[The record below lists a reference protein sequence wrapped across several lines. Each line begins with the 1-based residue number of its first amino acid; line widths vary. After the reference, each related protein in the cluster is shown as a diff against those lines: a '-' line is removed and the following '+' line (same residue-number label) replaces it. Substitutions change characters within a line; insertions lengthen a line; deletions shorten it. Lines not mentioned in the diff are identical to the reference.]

1 MRFPDDPYLDYR
13 LVDEGIKYLKF
24 KVDEQ
29 DFGIEIEKVVE
40 IVGNQE
46 IIFIPELPTYSKG
59 IINLRGKI
67 IPIIDMRLRLKK
79 VDLIITN
86 CIYIVVIETK
96 DLLVGF
102 MVDKVDEIISLEKS
116 QISLPPRVTLEY
128 SDYFVSGIGEIESKI
143 ITLLD
148 LDKLLTDKEEIL
160 IDEVVN
166 KYNCTI
172 M

>member
-13 LVDEGIKYLKF
+13 LVDAGIKYLKF

-79 VDLIITN
+79 IDLIITN

-116 QISLPPRVTLEY
+116 QISPPPRVTLEY

-148 LDKLLTDKEEIL
+148 LEKLLTDKEEIL

>member
-13 LVDEGIKYLKF
+13 LADEGIKYLKF
-24 KVDEQ
+24 KVDKQ
-29 DFGIEIEKVVE
+29 DFGVEIEKVVE

-79 VDLIITN
+79 NDLIVAN
-86 CIYIVVIETK
+86 CMYIVVVEVK
-96 DLLVGF
+96 DLSVGF
-102 MVDKVDEIISLEKS
+102 IVDKVDEIISLEES
-116 QISLPPRVTLEY
+116 QISPPPRVTFEY

-148 LDKLLTDKEEIL
+148 LEKLLTDKEEIL
-160 IDEVVN
+160 IDEVIN

>member
-1 MRFPDDPYLDYR
+1 MRFPDDPYLDYG

-29 DFGIEIEKVVE
+29 DFGIELEKVIE

-46 IIFIPELPTYSKG
+46 IIFIPELPTYSRG

-79 VDLIITN
+79 DDLSTN
-86 CIYIVVIETK
+86 NYMYIVIIEIK
-96 DLLVGF
+96 DLVVGF
-102 MVDKVDEIISLEKS
+102 VVDKVDEIISLEKS
-116 QISLPPRVTLEY
+116 QISPTPRVTLEY
-128 SDYFVSGIGEIESKI
+128 SDYFVSGVGEVDSKI

-148 LDKLLTDKEEIL
+148 LERLLTDKDEIL
-160 IDEVVN
+160 IDELIN
-166 KYNCTI
+166 EYNCTI

>member
-29 DFGIEIEKVVE
+29 DFGIELENVIE
-40 IVGNQE
+40 IIGNQE

-79 VDLIITN
+79 NDLIITN
-86 CIYIVVIETK
+86 CTYIVVIEIK
-96 DLLVGF
+96 DLVVGF
-102 MVDKVDEIISLEKS
+102 VVDKVDEIISLEKNQMS
-116 QISLPPRVTLEY
+116 PPPRVTLEY
-128 SDYFVSGIGEIESKI
+128 SDYFVSGIGELDSKI

-148 LDKLLTDKEEIL
+148 LEKLLTDKDEIL
-160 IDEVVN
+160 IDEVIN
-166 KYNCTI
+166 EYNCTI
-172 M
+172 I

>member
-79 VDLIITN
+79 GDLIIAN
-86 CIYIVVIETK
+86 CMYIVVVEIK

-102 MVDKVDEIISLEKS
+102 IVDKVDEIISLEKN
-116 QISLPPRVTLEY
+116 QISSPPRVTFEY

-148 LDKLLTDKEEIL
+148 LEKLLTDKEEIL

>member
-79 VDLIITN
+79 IDLIITN

>member
-1 MRFPDDPYLDYR
+1 MRFPDDPYLGYE

-29 DFGIEIEKVVE
+29 DFGIELEKVIE

-67 IPIIDMRLRLKK
+67 IPIIDMHLRLRKNNLNTTDY
-79 VDLIITN
+79 V
-86 CIYIVVIETK
+86 YIVIVE
-96 DLLVGF
+96 LENLVVGF
-102 MVDKVDEIISLEKS
+102 VVDKVEEIIGLKEN
-116 QISLPPRVTLEY
+116 QISPPPRVTLEY
-128 SDYFVSGIGEIESKI
+128 SDYFVSGIGEIDNQI

-148 LDKLLTDKEEIL
+148 LKKLLTDKEELL
-160 IDEVVN
+160 IDELLC

>member
-79 VDLIITN
+79 IDLIITN

-116 QISLPPRVTLEY
+116 QISPPPRVTLEY

>member
-79 VDLIITN
+79 NDLIIDN
-86 CIYIVVIETK
+86 CMYIVVVEIKE
-96 DLLVGF
+96 LLVGF
-102 MVDKVDEIISLEKS
+102 IVDKVDEIISLEKS
-116 QISLPPRVTLEY
+116 QISPPPRVTFEY

-160 IDEVVN
+160 IDEVVK